1 MTRSGSFDALDVLS
15 ERCRL
20 RAELTRLQVENKRL
34 RSALVEDVLTD
45 VQGGSKHASDETSF
59 SRNEP

>member
-34 RSALVEDVLTD
+34 RSALIADVLTD
-45 VQGGSKHASDETSF
+45 VHRGSKHASDETSF